1 MNWAYS
7 DACVCIRGQNY
18 IRQEYIKLITII
30 IIIEVASCQVYYYNI
45 IIIDD
50 DSRVSLLQ

>member
-30 IIIEVASCQVYYYNI
+30 IIIEVASRQILKYNI

-50 DSRVSLLQ
+50 DSCVSLLQ

>member
-1 MNWAYS
+1 MNWTYS

-30 IIIEVASCQVYYYNI
+30 IIEVASRQILKCII

-50 DSRVSLLQ
+50 DSCVSLLQ